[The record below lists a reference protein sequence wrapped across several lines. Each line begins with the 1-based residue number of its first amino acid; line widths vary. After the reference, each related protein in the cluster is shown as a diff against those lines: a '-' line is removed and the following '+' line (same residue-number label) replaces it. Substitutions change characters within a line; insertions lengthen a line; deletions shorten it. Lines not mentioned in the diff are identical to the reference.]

1 MILLIACASRSL
13 VPPDPL
19 PDSPRRGVTV
29 RIERT
34 LPGPPEEVWPH
45 LTDPVLLSQWSRTQI
60 TAHRLVDGDPSAPG
74 AVRQV
79 IVQAWGTRT
88 LYEVVEQHIPSEHFR
103 YRVFSGGGLKYHH
116 GTISLTE
123 SSGDS
128 ALQWEVRL
136 TPNVPGTGLLIR
148 RSLRRQF
155 RADLDGLTLTLS
167 ARTLSAP

>member
-1 MILLIACASRSL
+1 MIFLLACAVRSS

-19 PDSPRRGVTV
+19 PASPRRGVTV
-29 RIERT
+29 RIERP
-34 LPGPPEEVWPH
+34 LPGPPEVVWPN

-88 LYEVVEQHIPSEHFR
+88 LYEVVEQHIPNEHFR
-103 YRVFSGGGLKYHH
+103 YRVFSGSGLKYHH

-123 SSGDS
+123 SSGDCM
-128 ALQWEVRL
+128 LQWEVRM
-136 TPNVPGTGLLIR
+136 TPIVPGTGLLIR
-148 RSLRRQF
+148 RSLNRQF
-155 RADLDGLTLTLS
+155 HADLDGL
-167 ARTLSAP
+167 AQTLSAP